1 MAPKLNPKFQNW
13 LSKQVSWV
21 DPASVDSSEQ
31 EELVSLVEG
40 GSEILPNADP
50 QKGVAVLDF
59 DISEQEFVAD
69 IRDRVDD
76 IRELRIETR
85 SAWRRYQRRLEDAE
99 KEDGVDEF
107 NAKAE
112 AKDAKIDAQDK
123 QERFEQLWAE
133 VLRMRQMWRKHQK
146 LKRREDEKSQRRF
159 RFSEAEASAV
169 GKVADR
175 LDDHREREEEH
186 RRDIGKELDRAGSD
200 VEVDFDDID
209 ESVAELERAHMGAL
223 SDFETEP
230 DTDRE
235 EESTPPERV

>member
-1 MAPKLNPKFQNW
+1 MAPKLNPKFRNW
-13 LSKQVSWV
+13 LSEQVSWV

-40 GSEILPNADP
+40 NAEVLPDAEP

-69 IRDRVDD
+69 IRDRVAD

-85 SAWRRYQRRLEDAE
+85 SAWRRYQSRLHDAE
-99 KEDGVDEF
+99 KENGVDEF

-133 VLRMRQMWRKHQK
+133 VLRMRQMWRKHEK
-146 LKRREDEKSQRRF
+146 LKRREDEKAQRRF
-159 RFSEAEASAV
+159 RFSEAQAADV

-175 LDDHREREEEH
+175 LDNHREREEEH

-200 VEVDFDDID
+200 VEVDLDDID
-209 ESVAELERAHMGAL
+209 ESVAELERAHMGTL
-223 SDFETEP
+223 SDFEPE
-230 DTDRE
+230 TDEGADE
-235 EESTPPERV
+235 ERRSPENI